1 VSANTTLPNI
11 EAVKNYLLQLQAN
24 ICNALTEE
32 DGGKTFAVDEW
43 QRELGGGGKSC
54 VLAEGDVFESAGI
67 NFSHVFGGK
76 LPASATA
83 HRPELAGRS
92 FQAMGVSL
100 VIHPKNPYI
109 PTSHANV
116 RFFIAEKEGEEPV
129 WWFGG
134 GFDLTPYYGFEED
147 VKYWHQVS
155 KKACDPFGEDI
166 YPKYK
171 KWCDEYFYLKH
182 RDEPRGV
189 GGLFFDDLNE
199 WGFEKSFAFMQS
211 VGDHYI
217 KAYRPIVQK
226 RKAMEFGERER
237 DFQLYRRG
245 RYVEFNLVY
254 DRGTLFGL
262 QSGGRTESILMSMPP
277 NVRWRYNWQPEAGS
291 AEAELYEKY
300 LKPQDW
306 V

>member
-1 VSANTTLPNI
+1 VSANTPPDI
-11 EAVKNYLLQLQAN
+11 EVVKSYLLQLQTN

-134 GFDLTPYYGFEED
+134 GFDLTPYYAFEED
-147 VKYWHQVS
+147 VKHWHQIS
-155 KKACDPFGEDI
+155 KEACDPFGEDI

-226 RKAMEFGERER
+226 RKAMEYGERER